1 MDYYMDYYLGCGACV
16 VTLATSDPISGE
28 KYYRAVN
35 SVMLHQCFFCF
46 FFFFVFFLAIIIR
59 IIRD

>member
-35 SVMLHQCFFCF
+35 SVMLHQCY
-46 FFFFVFFLAIIIR
+46 FFFVAIIIR
-59 IIRD
+59 II